1 VAVLVAVRFVI
12 SNYSMQRNA
21 SVTIDTSIANEDVKQ
36 AMATRF
42 NIMRY
47 GLKPIRNQQVV
58 SSSLTVSCMLQPFA
72 DHPDISKPRSL
83 RQADILGES
92 LCVAGMESFPAALG
106 LKLVKTRTLR
116 AAAGVQP
123 GSATPDPQQG
133 EDHMALMKTSNPA
146 LSDKTF
152 RDLSGGQYGGL
163 GGLVD
168 AANRM
173 TLSGTVNKT
182 GVLLIC
188 ALATAGWT
196 WHLFMQSRDMTD
208 VMPLMLVGMFGGLIF
223 GLVTSFKKEWSPVT
237 APIYALLEGLLLG
250 GLSAVMDLRYPGIG
264 IQAVSLTF
272 GTLFV
277 LLLAY
282 RSGLIKVT
290 QKFRLGV
297 IAATGGI
304 FVFYLMQM
312 LLGFFGIRF
321 VSINGSGII
330 GIGFSLVVVAVAA
343 LNLVLDFD
351 FIEQG
356 VQAGAPKYMEWY
368 GAFGIM
374 VTLVWLYIEI
384 LRLLSKMRSR
394 N

>member
-1 VAVLVAVRFVI
+1 
-12 SNYSMQRNA
+12 
-21 SVTIDTSIANEDVKQ
+21 
-36 AMATRF
+36 
-42 NIMRY
+42 
-47 GLKPIRNQQVV
+47 
-58 SSSLTVSCMLQPFA
+58 
-72 DHPDISKPRSL
+72 
-83 RQADILGES
+83 
-92 LCVAGMESFPAALG
+92 
-106 LKLVKTRTLR
+106 
-116 AAAGVQP
+116 
-123 GSATPDPQQG
+123 
-133 EDHMALMKTSNPA
+133 MALMKTSNPA
-146 LSDKTF
+146 LSDKAF
-152 RDLSGGQYGGL
+152 QGLNGGQPGSL
-163 GGLVD
+163 ID

-182 GVLLIC
+182 ALLLIC
-188 ALATAGWT
+188 AVVTAGWT
-196 WHLFMQSRDMTD
+196 WRLFMQSRNFSD
-208 VMPLMLVGMFGGLIF
+208 VAPLMMVGLFGGLIV

-237 APIYALLEGLLLG
+237 APIYALLEGLVLG
-250 GLSAVMDLRYPGIG
+250 GLSAAMDLRYPGIG
-264 IQAVSLTF
+264 IEAVSLTF

-304 FVFYLMQM
+304 FFFYLAQM
-312 LLGFFGIRF
+312 LLGFMGIRF
-321 VSINGSGII
+321 ASINGSGLI
-330 GIGFSLVVVAVAA
+330 GIGFSVLVVAVAA

-356 VQAGAPKYMEWY
+356 VQLGAPKYMEWY